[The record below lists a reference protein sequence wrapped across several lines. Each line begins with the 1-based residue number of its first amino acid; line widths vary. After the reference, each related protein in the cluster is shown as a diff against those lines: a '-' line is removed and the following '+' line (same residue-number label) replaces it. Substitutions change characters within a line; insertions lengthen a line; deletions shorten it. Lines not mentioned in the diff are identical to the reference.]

1 MEDILS
7 QDFDEQNKL
16 VYTKWETV
24 DVGSGARTI
33 DITEDGKY
41 IFACVN
47 NACKVA
53 VVDALTMKKIA
64 EVDAAQF
71 PVGMALS
78 PDGRQLI
85 TTSQGKDAVPGSGNT
100 IMVFEIIYDN

>member
-1 MEDILS
+1 
-7 QDFDEQNKL
+7 
-16 VYTKWETV
+16 
-24 DVGSGARTI
+24 
-33 DITEDGKY
+33 
-41 IFACVN
+41 VN

-53 VVDALTMKKIA
+53 VVDVATMKKIA

-78 PDGRQLI
+78 PDGKQLI

-100 IMVFEIIYDN
+100 VMVFEVVYDKK